1 MQTEKFA
8 LVDCNNF
15 YVSCERVFNPKL
27 EGKPVVVLS
36 NNDGCVI
43 ARSNEAKEIGV
54 SMGVPFFK
62 VEEMIN
68 KKGLIALSS
77 NYPLYGD
84 MSARVMKLIG
94 SFAPGQEV
102 YSIDES
108 FLLVS
113 GITAFADTART
124 LKDEVKQSLGLPV
137 CVGIAPTKT
146 LAKLSNNIAKS
157 TKRFGGVFDYSS
169 LSEEKQVQVL
179 KAIPVGK
186 VWGVGRKLQ
195 EKLINR
201 NIITAYD
208 LRESNLDEMTKLYSV
223 VMRRTISE
231 LRGEACISMGNAGEA
246 RKQIVSSRSFG
257 RNVQTLEE
265 MEEAVTTY
273 ATKACEKLRRD
284 ESVTSEV
291 QVSVRTSAYAA
302 ESFQD
307 SGVVAIPVATDDT
320 MVIVKLAIQALRSVY
335 VQGYSYQKASVTL
348 NKVSPKDGQQISLFD
363 QSESKEKSEKMMR
376 ALDATNARWGKGTI
390 FLAAEGIAKPWQVR
404 AEFRTPGYTS
414 RWDEI
419 PKVKA

>member
-1 MQTEKFA
+1 M
-8 LVDCNNF
+8 
-15 YVSCERVFNPKL
+15 
-27 EGKPVVVLS
+27 LS

-43 ARSNEAKEIGV
+43 ARSNEAKAIGV
-54 SMGVPFFK
+54 TMGVPFFK
-62 VEEMIN
+62 IEEMI
-68 KKGLIALSS
+68 KKNGLIALSS

-113 GITAFADTART
+113 GISAFADTART
-124 LKDEVKQSLGLPV
+124 LKDVVKQSLGLPV

-157 TKRFGGVFDYSS
+157 TKRFGGVFDYSA
-169 LSEEKQVQVL
+169 LSEEKQIQVL
-179 KAIPVGK
+179 KAIPVSK

-195 EKLINR
+195 EKLISR
-201 NIITAYD
+201 NIMTAYD

-231 LRGEACISMGNAGEA
+231 LRGEACITLGNVGEA
-246 RKQIVSSRSFG
+246 RKQIASSRSFG
-257 RNVQTLEE
+257 RNVHTLEE

-284 ESVTSEV
+284 DSVTSEI
-291 QVSVRTSAYAA
+291 QVSVRTSAYAS

-307 SGVVAIPVATDDT
+307 SGVVSIPVATDDT
-320 MVIVKLAIQALRSVY
+320 MVIVKLAIQALRSIY
-335 VQGYSYQKASVTL
+335 VEGYSYQKASVTL

-363 QSESKEKSEKMMR
+363 HSDTKEKSEKMMK
-376 ALDATNARWGKGTI
+376 ALDATNARWGKGTM

-419 PKVKA
+419 PRVKA